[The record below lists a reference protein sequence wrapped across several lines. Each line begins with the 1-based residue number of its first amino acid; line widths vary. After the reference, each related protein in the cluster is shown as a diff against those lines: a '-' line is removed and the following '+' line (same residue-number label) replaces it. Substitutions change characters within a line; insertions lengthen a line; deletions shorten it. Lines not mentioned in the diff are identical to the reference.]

1 MAATQALAIHDDP
14 LARAVVPGVPSST
27 SLSALSTS
35 PATSTGSSDDQD
47 DADLGHRAEA
57 LPDIAERDV
66 AFALAAAAAGDA
78 DPITSILVAQQAH
91 AEALSEDLAYWQR
104 KAAAATADAA
114 RLHAHVAH
122 LQHAEYKLAA
132 HVQAL
137 ARDRDALTAAVREAA
152 ATAMPVVGANGVEVN
167 GAAAPVVTAKDAAQ
181 SNVAP
186 AAAAAAANAT
196 TATAASAV
204 PTATTKSVAAQPPV
218 VMVSVD
224 RADVADIARALHAVA
239 QSAANDDDDPR
250 TNTLAPPPT
259 PLVVTDADKAD
270 PTTVVRAA
278 VAALRHLDHRR
289 RQLRADNADLAA
301 ALEEAAARVDDG
313 EARLHRA
320 AEDVAQLEDL
330 NKALMEENEAFQRLL
345 SERTMAGELSFV
357 KPPTAAAHVS
367 PVLAPAV
374 AASAAA
380 MDQLSLAEE
389 IHVVKEAEKDED
401 EVARLQAENRAL
413 QLYIEKVLARLM
425 DHPDLAA
432 LLAQDYA
439 AAGAPAGAAP
449 GARTPAPSTA
459 ASSAAAAS
467 LARKSR
473 GSGNKRFSWMLPARS
488 SISIPG
494 TKSSSSRHH
503 RHAEREA
510 AIGEKPP
517 TPAAAPAAAATAANG
532 ADPRASVTA
541 LPLLADDMPAAVAA
555 ALAERG
561 TGKTQPQKAESENVD
576 LSVSVDVLSP
586 IPPPVA
592 PAAVEELPP
601 SVAQGAP
608 KKSLAARA
616 RAGGRALS
624 WIR

>member
-47 DADLGHRAEA
+47 DPDLGHRAEA

-152 ATAMPVVGANGVEVN
+152 ATAMPVVANGVEVN
-167 GAAAPVVTAKDAAQ
+167 GSAAPAVVAAKDAG
-181 SNVAP
+181 NVAP
-186 AAAAAAANAT
+186 SAAPTANAT
-196 TATAASAV
+196 APTASAA
-204 PTATTKSVAAQPPV
+204 PTTTTAKSAAQPPV

-259 PLVVTDADKAD
+259 PLAVTDADKAD

-345 SERTMAGELSFV
+345 SERTMAGDLSFV

-401 EVARLQAENRAL
+401 DVARLQAENRAL

-439 AAGAPAGAAP
+439 AAGAAAGATP

-473 GSGNKRFSWMLPARS
+473 GSGNKRFSWMLPART

-517 TPAAAPAAAATAANG
+517 APAATTAAAAAAPAANG
-532 ADPRASVTA
+532 IDPRASVTA

-561 TGKTQPQKAESENVD
+561 TGKAQPQEAESENVD